1 MQATR
6 AHAYT
11 KAGLPLLLLWSSQF
25 DLAHYITFHSLA
37 RKAKERLIACK
48 HSKQHQQNYYSMLL
62 NVSTITTALALL
74 FGLAEAG
81 TNGEGGNIDNT
92 GGVVNIYPGFISE
105 EEIEESFRATSYD
118 IKGEN
123 IGLSDDI
130 YKSHKDNE
138 KAATNSEDFVTSSL
152 RIAFIQRGG
161 S

>member
-1 MQATR
+1 M
-6 AHAYT
+6 
-11 KAGLPLLLLWSSQF
+11 
-25 DLAHYITFHSLA
+25 I
-37 RKAKERLIACK
+37 
-48 HSKQHQQNYYSMLL
+48 L
-62 NVSTITTALALL
+62 NVPTITTALALL
-74 FGLAEAG
+74 FGLAAAG
-81 TNGEGGNIDNT
+81 TNGEGGNIDKN

-130 YKSHKDNE
+130 YKSHLDNE
-138 KAATNSEDFVTSSL
+138 KTATNSEDFVTSSL